1 MVESVAAAAFSSD
14 GEYGSS
20 YLKVTVIQDALFYAA
35 FWLKLKAFKLLV
47 LILWT
52 TLLSV

>member
-20 YLKVTVIQDALFYAA
+20 YLKVTVIQDELLYDA
-35 FWLKLKAFKLLV
+35 FWLKLKAF
-47 LILWT
+47 
-52 TLLSV
+52 